1 MVLFLATPHSGA
13 ELATFV
19 DAFRDIFGS
28 TVTIEELREH
38 DAHLRNLYN
47 WYRNHAPRL
56 GIETATYYERLGVRG
71 VLTIVN
77 PTSSHPGVGVDPI
90 GLDEDHLSISKPRK
104 PDAQVCDSARNL
116 LINNVLAARAPASTA
131 LTSETSNTP
140 AALPVVHETVIRIDR
155 SSFGAQQERRI
166 PCELPP
172 LAEHF
177 TGRNKELK
185 QLTLRLR
192 AGLNTAVVG
201 PAGLGKTA
209 LAASALAE
217 IVGAN
222 RASLDATPFPDGIL
236 YLDLYA
242 LHGRAEPAWNALAN
256 RLQGYDFMNNAP
268 ARNRA
273 TEAFRASR
281 VLLVIEGGEEAD
293 GKEERTTMP
302 ELLGVLSG
310 ECRHLL
316 LTRLSTQSAA
326 AESIELREALQP
338 EEAARLFD
346 ALTASRPLD
355 PAIRQSVLELLEGH
369 PLALNWAG
377 NLLVRDDEEPAELIR
392 GWKTEG
398 LPLLSDPRQA
408 ERTLR
413 WLYERSIRGLDE
425 TGQIMLAAAGLLA
438 PTPFSLEAMAAATGL
453 AESGDAGRN
462 RLREHLRKLVQRGLF
477 RLAESGHW
485 RFTHVLAYRFVRD
498 AQSPEAAL
506 GDRLAH
512 WLRDALAEA
521 LNPSENNSKLSD
533 ATALLNHAGAL
544 LRADRQHNHWEVLA
558 NPLLYA
564 IADRLEELGQLD
576 LVSGAL
582 SSVADWLETLPS
594 ENRTDPIWLREY
606 TVLVNRKGDVL
617 RDQGDLDGALNAFRE
632 ALAVRIRLAA
642 ADPSNATWQRDLSVS
657 QEKIGDVLRDQGDL
671 DGALN
676 AFREALAV
684 RIRLAAADPSNAT
697 WQRDLSFSLT
707 LLAQFHEQQG
717 EPALA
722 LPLAEQSL
730 SIDERLSA
738 LDKSNVMW
746 QKDVEISRRL
756 VNRLREATTPPG
768 KA

>member
-1 MVLFLATPHSGA
+1 
-13 ELATFV
+13 
-19 DAFRDIFGS
+19 
-28 TVTIEELREH
+28 
-38 DAHLRNLYN
+38 
-47 WYRNHAPRL
+47 
-56 GIETATYYERLGVRG
+56 
-71 VLTIVN
+71 
-77 PTSSHPGVGVDPI
+77 
-90 GLDEDHLSISKPRK
+90 
-104 PDAQVCDSARNL
+104 
-116 LINNVLAARAPASTA
+116 
-131 LTSETSNTP
+131 
-140 AALPVVHETVIRIDR
+140 
-155 SSFGAQQERRI
+155 
-166 PCELPP
+166 
-172 LAEHF
+172 
-177 TGRNKELK
+177 
-185 QLTLRLR
+185 
-192 AGLNTAVVG
+192 
-201 PAGLGKTA
+201 
-209 LAASALAE
+209 
-217 IVGAN
+217 
-222 RASLDATPFPDGIL
+222 
-236 YLDLYA
+236 
-242 LHGRAEPAWNALAN
+242 
-256 RLQGYDFMNNAP
+256 MNNAP

-281 VLLVIEGGEEAD
+281 VLLVIEAGEEAD

-302 ELLGVLSG
+302 ELLGVLSA

-338 EEAARLFD
+338 DEAARLFD

-355 PAIRQSVLELLEGH
+355 PAIRQSVLDLLEGH
-369 PLALNWAG
+369 PLALNWAS

-425 TGQIMLAAAGLLA
+425 TGQLMLAAAGLLA
-438 PTPFSLEAMAAATGL
+438 PTPFSLDAMAAATGL

-462 RLREHLRKLVQRGLF
+462 RLREHLRNLVQRGLF
-477 RLAESGHW
+477 RLAESGRW
-485 RFTHVLAYRFVRD
+485 RFTHVLAYRFARD
-498 AQSPEAAL
+498 AQNPEAAL

-544 LRADRQHNHWEVLA
+544 LRADRQHTHWEVLA

-564 IADRLEELGQLD
+564 IADRLEELGRLD

-632 ALAVRIRLAA
+632 SLAVRKRLAA
-642 ADPSNATWQRDLSVS
+642 ADPSHAGWQRDLSVS
-657 QEKIGDVLRDQGDL
+657 LTKLAEIHEKQ
-671 DGALN
+671 
-676 AFREALAV
+676 
-684 RIRLAAADPSNAT
+684 S
-697 WQRDLSFSLT
+697 
-707 LLAQFHEQQG
+707 

-746 QKDVEISRRL
+746 QKDVEVSRRL
-756 VNRLREATTPPG
+756 VNRLREAIR
-768 KA
+768 